1 MKTGKAMCGT
11 AVIMS
16 LILLLSGVIVFAQAQ
31 LDLNFLQP
39 YAISDGK
46 NSFAIKK
53 ISSGLVASD
62 PLTKSKSTL
71 QLKADKYWDFDGNA
85 KAQKA
90 EVSYFQEAE
99 GLHIGVKAVSKGV
112 YAGFFAVT
120 PPTKAYLFHA
130 DITTPHRIIRSDFF
144 QNGLYVQTANGLVN
158 YVTCVAITSRA
169 GTTWHIVQATGNFNQ
184 TSSVKTLWSDKGANQ
199 PLTRDCTIITN
210 GSNYLKVYLDNV
222 LVYENNQLNLQM
234 QPPFRAFLEPQNS
247 HQKSLFGMYKDFYIA
262 LDEKIK
268 VVNVPSNAAKVK
280 LLDRFGSV
288 LESTPVT
295 NGIAI
300 LNVGQYDF
308 PLAAHIKAYD
318 NNNAEIAST
327 VAPAR
332 IVGGDV
338 YSVYRT

>member
-16 LILLLSGVIVFAQAQ
+16 LMLLLSGVIVFAQAQ

-39 YAISDGK
+39 HAISDGK
-46 NSFAIKK
+46 KSFAIKK

-71 QLKADKYWDFDGNA
+71 QLKADKYWDFNGNA

-90 EVSYFQEAE
+90 EVSYFQKAE

-144 QNGLYVQTANGLVN
+144 QNGLYVQTASGLVN

-169 GTTWHIVQATGNFNQ
+169 GTSWHVMQATGNFNQ
-184 TSSVKTLWSDKGANQ
+184 TTSVKTLWSDKSANQ
-199 PLTRDCTIITN
+199 ELNRDCTIITN

-222 LVYENNQLNLQM
+222 LVYENSQLKLQM

-247 HQKSLFGMYKDFYIA
+247 HQKPLFGIYKDFYIA

-268 VVNVPSNAAKVK
+268 VVNVPSNAATVK
-280 LLDRFGSV
+280 LVDRLGKA
-288 LESTPVT
+288 LASTPVK
-295 NGIAI
+295 NGIAN
-300 LNVGQYDF
+300 LNVGQYHF
-308 PLAAHIKAYD
+308 PLLAHIKVYD
-318 NNNAEIAST
+318 NSNAEIAST
-327 VAPAR
+327 TAPAS

-338 YSVYRT
+338 YSVNRT